1 MTTPRKPFKKSAL
14 AIAAMLVVGVA
25 PTQEA
30 LAASCTWNPATGNW
44 GSPGG
49 WSCGA
54 VPTGP
59 ANDSATIGLGKT
71 VTVNTAQSIFTL
83 FNAGTIDIDAFT
95 FALQGGGSTTNTGTI
110 NVGSGS
116 TAALQMSNSIDN
128 SGGFINIANGSV
140 LNQFTGAITGGT
152 ISTAGTGA
160 LVAFSSGNNLLS
172 GVTFNGLVDAA
183 TIANSRE
190 RIGNGMTLNGA
201 VNIAN
206 GGIVSFDATLG
217 AANSIG
223 GSGSFNLNDAG
234 ARLALEGSGTTTLGA
249 GIVVRGQGNIGTALI
264 AGGTNL
270 LVNNG
275 RISADVNGGTL
286 TITPPAGSGS
296 VTNNGLLDARNGGTL
311 VLAANVNNAAG
322 QINAANASTVV
333 HNGVTISGGLISTAG
348 SGSFAAASSGNNFL
362 DGVKLN
368 GGAIDMTVIA
378 NSRERIVNGATLNG
392 AVNIGN
398 GGILSFDSAN
408 TTGGSQT
415 ILGTGTIN
423 LNDAGARL
431 AVDGTGSTTLGA
443 GITVRGQG
451 NFGLASYTGGNNT
464 LTLNGLVSA
473 DVSGGTLNIV
483 APANGGGSSFVN
495 NGTLQAVNGGTLL
508 LSTNI
513 ASNAGSQIVAGAG
526 SAVVQ
531 NGVKLNG
538 VITAGGSGVFSASSS
553 ASNVLDGV
561 TFAGTL
567 DLNSTPNSRERFV
580 NGATVNGVVNIANGG
595 IASFDS
601 VLTTGGNQ
609 AIGGTATFNLND
621 AGARLAVDGTGTTTL
636 GSGITVRGQGNFG
649 QAINFG
655 GNNTLVNNG
664 LVLADVSGG
673 TLNIVPPGNGGGS
686 SFVNNGT
693 LRAIN
698 GGTLLLSTNIASN
711 TGSQIVA
718 GAGSAVVQNGVTL
731 NGVINVSG
739 TGSFQAISSG
749 NNMLDG
755 VNFTGTLDTAT
766 IANSRERFINGATVN
781 GAVII
786 ANGGIVSFDSF
797 LTTGGS
803 QTIGGNAS
811 FNLNDPGARLA
822 VDGTGSTTLGAGITV
837 RGQGNF
843 GQAINIGGDHTLTL
857 NGLVSADVGGGTLN
871 IVTPGN
877 GGGSS
882 FVNNGTLQAI
892 NGGTLLLSTNIT
904 SNAGSQIVAGAGSVV
919 VQNGVT
925 LNGVI
930 NVSGTGSFQATS
942 SGNNVFNGVNFSG
955 ALDAT
960 SIANSRERFINGAT
974 LNGAVN
980 IANGGIVSF
989 DSALTT
995 GGNQAIG
1002 GTATFNLNDAGA
1014 RLAVDGTGST
1024 TLGAGITV
1032 RGQGN
1037 FGQAIN
1043 TGGNNTLVNNGRILA
1058 DGGTLTVSTP
1068 GNGGASVLTGT
1079 GTLQTSGGTLNLATA
1094 NASTQGRLLMGG
1106 TGSALNLNTQNLTIT
1121 NDYTN
1126 AQSGTGNAFDRRA
1139 GVSGTGQILAGGNA
1153 AQAVTGAGVTNG
1165 NTGNATLTLGNVRV
1179 GATTFDYQVANTGS
1193 SGPSLRGAIQ
1203 TSVNGANLS
1212 DARLSGTGVTAASY
1226 NTGAPGSNTGNLGV
1240 TITVANSGLIAP
1252 LTGQV
1257 LNLRSNFDNVADQKL
1272 NIMLGSAATAYNAA
1286 VGSASTPLQLA
1297 NQRINGSNSAVL
1309 SVSNTA
1315 PSGAF
1320 SEDLNASFG
1329 GASGA
1334 ATGSGNILG
1343 RLAGTSNTGSG
1354 AITVGVDTSTAGAR
1368 TGGVTLNYQTTGTVN
1383 GVSNGLGVA
1392 SVGSQVVT
1400 VNGNV
1405 FQAAAGAIQ
1414 TAALNFGTVQ
1424 VGQSVSQNL
1433 VIRNTAVGTNGFV
1446 EDLNVS
1452 FGSPNG
1458 TGSALISGTG
1468 SLNGI
1473 GAGTNS
1479 TGTNGL
1485 MTVAVNTANAG
1496 VVNGGIAVNY
1506 FTAGSVNGLGNGL
1519 GSAAVGGQNYGVA
1532 GSIEAVGNVINQASP
1547 LVNNPAINLGAMR
1560 VGDAS
1565 PTAKVS
1571 VTNVATTPPQ
1581 AALNA
1586 SISSSGGPVFASGG
1600 FNLLAPG
1607 STSANQLTV
1616 GLNTAVAGNYTGGN
1630 AGSATIAFVSDA
1642 SNVGNCAPHCQLD
1655 LAPQLVSVSGKVYT
1669 PAVAQLNTASVDF
1682 GIVHRGDLVSLHDVS
1697 ISNAASATAANDT
1710 LRGSA
1715 GSASSPFTAS
1725 GSFSD
1730 LAAQGT
1736 AGAALQVGLNTGVA
1750 GVFNGS
1756 ASANFASHD
1765 AELADLA
1772 LGSQSIRLK
1781 GQVNNYAEAALA
1793 KTGEGQWSAGNH
1805 TYTLDFGTVQL
1816 GSGEHSASLSVLNAA
1831 IGPADLLSGNFDLT
1845 GLGPNFTLNG
1855 FGSFADLIAGD
1866 AFGGLNVLFASDVQ
1880 GAFLSSIV
1888 LHGSGSNASGY
1899 VGQLDD
1905 TTLVLRGDVNVVAV
1919 PEPGTYVLMFAGLL
1933 VVVGASKARRRQ
1945 AAARAA

>member
-1 MTTPRKPFKKSAL
+1 MTTFRKPFKKSAL

-44 GSPGG
+44 GSVGG
-49 WSCGA
+49 WSCGV

-59 ANDSATIGLGKT
+59 ANDSATIGSGKT

-83 FNAGTIDIDAFT
+83 LNAGTINIDASTFT
-95 FALQGGGSTTNTGTI
+95 LQGGGSTTNTGTI
-110 NVGSGS
+110 NIGSGT
-116 TAALQMSNSIDN
+116 TAALQMSNSIAN
-128 SGGFINIANGSV
+128 SGGAINIGDGSV

-152 ISTAGTGA
+152 ISTTGTGA
-160 LVAFSSGNNLLS
+160 LVAFSNGSNILS
-172 GVTFNGLVDAA
+172 GVTLNGLIDAA
-183 TIANSRE
+183 SIVNSRE

-206 GGIVSFDATLG
+206 GGIVSLDSTLG
-217 AANSIG
+217 GANSIG
-223 GSGSFNLNDAG
+223 GSGTFNLNDAG
-234 ARLALEGSGTTTLGA
+234 ARLALEGTGTTTLGA
-249 GIVVRGQGNIGTALI
+249 GIVVRGQGNIGTAII
-264 AGGTNL
+264 AGGNNL

-286 TITPPAGSGS
+286 TFAPPANSGS
-296 VTNNGLLDARNGGTL
+296 VTNNGLIDARNGGTL
-311 VLAANVNNAAG
+311 VLSTNVNNAAG
-322 QINAANASTVV
+322 QINALNASTVV
-333 HNGVTISGGLISTAG
+333 HNGVTISGGLIGTTG
-348 SGSFAAASSGNNFL
+348 SGNFAVASSATNFL
-362 DGVKLN
+362 DGVTLN
-368 GGAIDMTVIA
+368 GGAIDMTSIA

-398 GGILSFDSAN
+398 GGILSFDSTN
-408 TTGGSQT
+408 SSGGSQT

-431 AVDGTGSTTLGA
+431 AVDGTGSTTLGS
-443 GITVRGQG
+443 GLTVRGQG
-451 NFGLASYTGGNNT
+451 NFGQAINTGGNHL
-464 LTLNGLVSA
+464 LTNNGLVSA

-483 APANGGGSSFVN
+483 ALANGGGSSFVN
-495 NGTLQAVNGGTLL
+495 KGTLQAINGGTLL

-513 ASNAGSQIVAGAG
+513 TSNAGSQIVAGAG
-526 SAVVQ
+526 SSVVQ
-531 NGVKLNG
+531 NGVTLNG
-538 VITAGGSGVFSASSS
+538 AITASGGGVFTASSS

-567 DLNSTPNSRERFV
+567 DLNSIANSRERFI
-580 NGATVNGVVNIANGG
+580 NGATVNGAINIANGG

-601 VLTTGGNQ
+601 ALTTGGNQ
-609 AIGGTATFNLND
+609 TILGTAVFNLND
-621 AGARLAVDGTGTTTL
+621 ASARLAVDGTGTTTL
-636 GSGITVRGQGNFG
+636 GSGITVRGQGNIG
-649 QAINFG
+649 QAINTG
-655 GNNTLVNNG
+655 GNNTLVNHG
-664 LVLADVSGG
+664 MVSADVSGG

-711 TGSQIVA
+711 AGSQIVA

-739 TGSFQAISSG
+739 TGSFQAVSSAG
-749 NNMLDG
+749 NFLDG
-755 VNFTGTLDTAT
+755 ASFTGTLDAAT
-766 IANSRERFINGATVN
+766 ITNSRERFINGATVN
-781 GAVII
+781 GAVNI
-786 ANGGIVSFDSF
+786 ANGGIVSFDSSS
-797 LTTGGS
+797 TPGGS
-803 QTIGGNAS
+803 QAIGGSAS

-822 VDGTGSTTLGAGITV
+822 VDGSGSTTLGSGITV

-843 GQAINIGGDHTLTL
+843 GQAINNGGNHTLTL

-871 IVTPGN
+871 IVTPAN

-904 SNAGSQIVAGAGSVV
+904 SNAGSQIVAGAGSAV

-930 NVSGTGSFQATS
+930 NVSGTGAFRAIS
-942 SGNNVFNGVNFSG
+942 SAGNFLDGLNFSG
-955 ALDAT
+955 TLDAT
-960 SIANSRERFINGAT
+960 TIVNSRERFINGAT
-974 LNGAVN
+974 INGAVN

-989 DSALTT
+989 DSGATT
-995 GGNQAIG
+995 GGNQEIL

-1014 RLAVDGTGST
+1014 RLAVDGTGTT
-1024 TLGAGITV
+1024 TLGSGITV

-1037 FGQAIN
+1037 IGQAIN
-1043 TGGNNTLVNNGRILA
+1043 LGGDNTLVNNGRILA
-1058 DGGTLTVSTP
+1058 DGGTLTISTP

-1094 NASTQGRLLMGG
+1094 NASTQGKLLMGG
-1106 TGSALNLNTQNLTIT
+1106 AGSALNLNSQNLTIT

-1126 AQSGTGNAFDRRA
+1126 AQSGTGNGFNRRA

-1153 AQAVTGAGVTNG
+1153 AQAITGAGVTNG
-1165 NTGNATLTLGNVRV
+1165 NTGSATLTLGNVRV
-1179 GATTFDYQVANTGS
+1179 GATTFNYQVANTGT

-1212 DARLSGTGVTAASY
+1212 DARLSGTGVTAGNY
-1226 NTGAPGSNTGNLGV
+1226 NTGAPGGNTGNLGV
-1240 TITVANSGLIAP
+1240 TITVANAGVIAP

-1257 LNLRSNFDNVADQKL
+1257 LNLRSNFDNIADQKL
-1272 NIMLGSAATAYNAA
+1272 NIVLGSGAKAYNAA
-1286 VGSASTPLQLA
+1286 VGSAASPVQVA
-1297 NQRINGSNSAVL
+1297 NQRVGGSNSALL

-1334 ATGSGNILG
+1334 AIGSGSILG

-1354 AITVGVDTSTAGAR
+1354 AITVGVDTSIAGAR
-1368 TGGVTLNYQTTGTVN
+1368 TGGVTLNYQTAGAVN

-1405 FQAAAGAIQ
+1405 FQVAAGAIQ

-1424 VGQSVSQNL
+1424 VGQAVSQNL
-1433 VIRNTAVGTNGFV
+1433 VIRNTAIGANGFV
-1446 EDLNVS
+1446 EDLNAS
-1452 FGSPNG
+1452 FGSSNG
-1458 TGSALISGTG
+1458 TGGSLISGSG
-1468 SLNGI
+1468 SLAGI
-1473 GAGTNS
+1473 LAGTNS
-1479 TGTNGL
+1479 TGANGL

-1496 VVNGGIAVNY
+1496 VINGGIAVNY
-1506 FTAGSVNGLGNGL
+1506 FTAGAVNGISNGL

-1532 GSIEAVGNVINQASP
+1532 GTIEAVGNVINQASP
-1547 LVNNPAINLGAMR
+1547 LVNNPAINFGAMR

-1571 VTNVATTPPQ
+1571 VTNVATTAPQ

-1586 SISSSGGPVFASGG
+1586 SISSNGAPVFASGS

-1607 STSANQLTV
+1607 GTNANQLTV

-1642 SNVGNCAPHCQLD
+1642 SNVGNCAPNCQLD

-1669 PAVAQLNTASVDF
+1669 PAVAKLNTTSVDF
-1682 GIVHRGDLVSLHDVS
+1682 GIVHKGDVVALRDVS
-1697 ISNAASATAANDT
+1697 VSNTAQATAANDT

-1715 GSASSPFTAS
+1715 GSASAPFTAS
-1725 GSFSD
+1725 GSFAD

-1736 AGAALQVGLNTGVA
+1736 AGAALQLGLNTAVA

-1772 LGSQSIRLK
+1772 LGSQSIALK

-1793 KTGEGQWSAGNH
+1793 KTGEGQWSVGNH
-1805 TYTLDFGTVQL
+1805 TYTLDFGTVLL
-1816 GSGEHSASLSVLNAA
+1816 GSGQHSASLSVLNAA

-1845 GLGPNFTLNG
+1845 GLGPNFTLSG

-1866 AFGGLNVLFASDVQ
+1866 SFGGLNVLFASDVQ

-1888 LHGSGSNASGY
+1888 LHGTGSNASGFI
-1899 VGQLDD
+1899 GQLDD
-1905 TTLVLRGDVNVVAV
+1905 TTLVLRGNVNVVAV

-1933 VVVGASKARRRQ
+1933 VVVGASKARRRA